1 LVLKVYIASYAIYKQ
16 HLKEDPKM
24 TDQCKRC
31 PSGIPGLDEMIQ
43 GGFPRQRSILLSGAS
58 GSGKT
63 TLAVQYLYRGITDY
77 NEPGIFI
84 CLEQDPKE
92 LKSDMLDYGFDLQKA
107 EYEGKLIIIDA
118 SLSRV
123 GMTKMDGLIAA
134 GTFKEQPEGSM
145 SILPDEFNI
154 EKILALVEEK
164 AKKIGATRAV
174 FDSLPAL
181 DFLIDEE
188 SEAKI
193 KHRLRELLI
202 TINYRLKSAGLTSL
216 LVTETI
222 EEERTTV
229 HAVESYVADGTI
241 AMTINE
247 ALDDRTIKIK
257 KMRHT
262 RHSLKPRMFE
272 FTEKG
277 IQIKSPPAD
286 SGIKTYFK

>member
-1 LVLKVYIASYAIYKQ
+1 
-16 HLKEDPKM
+16 M
-24 TDQCKRC
+24 TDLSKRC
-31 PSGIPGLDEMIQ
+31 PSGIPGLDELIQ
-43 GGFPRQRSILLSGAS
+43 GGFPRRRSILLSGAS

-63 TLAVQYLYRGITDY
+63 TFAVQYLYKGITDY
-77 NEPGIFI
+77 NEPGILI

-92 LKSDMLDYGFDLQKA
+92 LKADMLDYGFDLQKA

-123 GMTKMDGLIAA
+123 GMTKLDGLIAA
-134 GTFKEQPEGSM
+134 GTYKDQPEGSM

-154 EKILALVEEK
+154 EKILGLVAEK
-164 AKKIGATRAV
+164 TKKIGAKRAV

-193 KHRLRELLI
+193 KHKLRELLI

-216 LVTETI
+216 LITETL
-222 EEERTTV
+222 EDEKTSV
-229 HAVESYVADGTI
+229 HAVESYVVDGTLSL
-241 AMTINE
+241 TINE

-257 KMRHT
+257 KMRQT

-272 FTEKG
+272 FSEKG
-277 IQIKSPPAD
+277 IQIKSSPAD
-286 SGIKTYFK
+286 TGIKNYFR